1 MTKFTKEQLIS
12 RALIMIRKHREM
24 LEINP
29 DYDGIARDVELFE
42 IALSALT
49 ADIDKVSEEIV
60 EQLVDGGTVD
70 NAVTKHCVTF
80 VKNKLSAMIGVC

>member
-1 MTKFTKEQLIS
+1 MTRFTKEQLIS

-42 IALSALT
+42 IALASMTEYVSA
-49 ADIDKVSEEIV
+49 
-60 EQLVDGGTVD
+60 
-70 NAVTKHCVTF
+70 
-80 VKNKLSAMIGVC
+80 